1 MWLDSETAAD
11 QPTDLGQL
19 SNRLGMW
26 QSLAKPD
33 KILDSMPRAARS
45 NQTKNKN
52 KKKNKKTPQ
61 KTKKTKNPTKL
72 NQKYQAEKKGN
83 RKMKGTEAV
92 IP

>member
-52 KKKNKKTPQ
+52 KKKKKKNPPKKKKKPKTPP
-61 KTKKTKNPTKL
+61 N
-72 NQKYQAEKKGN
+72 
-83 RKMKGTEAV
+83 
-92 IP
+92 

>member
-52 KKKNKKTPQ
+52 KKKKQ
-61 KTKKTKNPTKL
+61 KNPPK
-72 NQKYQAEKKGN
+72 NQKNQKPHQIKPEIPSREKGK
-83 RKMKGTEAV
+83 
-92 IP
+92 